1 MIDVSTKYYFTME
14 RKRAVSEG
22 ELIFFGEWYTVA
34 TPDHPVLKIIP

>member
-1 MIDVSTKYYFTME
+1 MSLLNITLQWKET
-14 RKRAVSEG
+14 AVSEG